1 MLTQQQVTQ
10 WETFGFLHLRGVL
23 NADELEVINAE
34 YEKGLNRTRDQT
46 DSPVGNRRQL
56 NWPNMGPDTPFLA
69 GLLEDPRICGVAEQL
84 FGDDVVGV
92 ASNGNHF
99 AGDRTEWHPDTHDPH
114 MQGVK
119 FACYLQPLGAESGAL
134 RVIPG
139 SHKSPLHDDLFRV
152 PRKDSN
158 RRAEEQTGLSVSEF
172 PAHVCSSEPGD
183 LIAFNFRLWHASWGG
198 TSDRRMCSIMYYNN
212 PKTPEEETA
221 NREMVAIVRRVHEG
235 LEWKEPQHSPYW
247 LSNPHKSTKRQRWIE
262 WLRRWEFVDAD

>member
-1 MLTQQQVTQ
+1 MLTGQQLVQ
-10 WETFGFLHLRGVL
+10 WETFGFLHLPKVFS
-23 NADELEVINAE
+23 AEEVGTINAE
-34 YEKGLNRTRDQT
+34 YEEGLARTRRLM

-56 NWPNMGPDTPFLA
+56 NWPNMGPEAPFLS
-69 GLLEDPRICGVAEQL
+69 GLLEDPRVCGVAEQL

-158 RRAEEQTGLSVSEF
+158 RHAEEQTGLGVSEF
-172 PAHVCSSEPGD
+172 PAHVCRSEPGD

-198 TSDRRMCSIMYYNN
+198 TTDRRMCSIMYYNN
-212 PKTPEEETA
+212 PKTPEEEAA
-221 NREMVAIVRRVHEG
+221 NREMVSVVRRVHKG
-235 LEWKEPQHSPYW
+235 LEWKEPQHPEHW
-247 LSNPHKSTKRQRWIE
+247 LSNPQKSEKRQRWIE
-262 WLRRWEFVDAD
+262 WLRRWEYIEAD

>member
-23 NADELEVINAE
+23 NADEIEVINAE
-34 YEKGLNRTRDQT
+34 YEKGLNRTRDQM

-139 SHKSPLHDDLFRV
+139 SHKSPCTTTCSACREKIPIDG
-152 PRKDSN
+152 RKN
-158 RRAEEQTGLSVSEF
+158 RPGSASASFLRTCAVRS
-172 PAHVCSSEPGD
+172 PA
-183 LIAFNFRLWHASWGG
+183 
-198 TSDRRMCSIMYYNN
+198 T
-212 PKTPEEETA
+212 
-221 NREMVAIVRRVHEG
+221 
-235 LEWKEPQHSPYW
+235 
-247 LSNPHKSTKRQRWIE
+247 
-262 WLRRWEFVDAD
+262 